1 MERRQARAMEVKTKI
16 TMSRR
21 SGRGSRRITC
31 QMTILI
37 DSILRA
43 GDTANERVGH
53 QDRQPLK
60 IRSSDSNLRGE
71 ENCRQNMTHEQVSR
85 CLYASGGGYLRPLRS
100 LYLASASPIS
110 SRSA

>member
-31 QMTILI
+31 PMTILI

-53 QDRQPLK
+53 QDRQRLK
-60 IRSSDSNLRGE
+60 IRSSDSNLRDE
-71 ENCRQNMTHEQVSR
+71 LNCRQNTTHEQVSR
-85 CLYASGGGYLRPLRS
+85 LLVRLTRGLPTHPLCV
-100 LYLASASPIS
+100 LF
-110 SRSA
+110 SR